1 MQLEQYVSEILTS
14 GLHPTGFPDYL
25 DIPKVLVDYAGDQG
39 YGISVWYYKYLR
51 LNGRTP

>member
-25 DIPKVLVDYAGDQG
+25 DIPKVLVDYAGDRDMVFRS
-39 YGISVWYYKYLR
+39 GIT
-51 LNGRTP
+51 NTFG